1 MILTLCIIIGIGISF
16 YAIGIDDDSDNPWK
30 NL

>member
-1 MILTLCIIIGIGISF
+1 MVLTLCIILGIGISL
-16 YAIGIDDDSDNPWK
+16 YIIGIDDDLDNPWK